1 MIQIHILMASYTVC
15 AECKTMIWG
24 EYWLKSQYFAISAR
38 NKSENPKDFYIF
50 RIPLKMRTFSPYIPK
65 QGVCPVMS
73 QQGCKGWTAT
83 KGEHSH

>member
-1 MIQIHILMASYTVC
+1 MASYTVC

-38 NKSENPKDFYIF
+38 NKSETPKDFYIF
-50 RIPLKMRTFSPYIPK
+50 RISLKVRTFSPYIPK